1 MEEKN
6 HQRNPDASRGTNKIL
21 EMREPIKQI
30 NNTSE
35 IVINKQEQAEEW
47 ILRVGDKVEAT
58 MHTGISKK
66 KWAGRVLSG

>member
-6 HQRNPDASRGTNKIL
+6 HQGNPDTAKGTNKIL

-35 IVINKQEQAEEW
+35 NIINKQKQAEE
-47 ILRVGDKVEAT
+47 
-58 MHTGISKK
+58 
-66 KWAGRVLSG
+66 

>member
-6 HQRNPDASRGTNKIL
+6 HQGNPDTAKGTNKIL

-35 IVINKQEQAEEW
+35 NIINKQNQAEEW
-47 ILRVGDKVEAT
+47 ILRVGDKVEAAV
-58 MHTGISKK
+58 HTGISKK
-66 KWAGRVLSG
+66 KWAGRFLSD